1 MSYNIGD
8 TLYYVAFEN
17 GTHLVK
23 AVEFAGFLGDS
34 LISVVEADWS
44 NTAPED
50 PGAFCINKTVHKSFV
65 FETRDKAIDYAN
77 SLAIQTVIKAT
88 NNYAARQNTA
98 KQKYQKF
105 RKEWLESQ
113 QSDGHFSIGEVVW
126 FYWQP
131 TERIV
136 RGRINGDY
144 IANGYNVAFFRR
156 DAGYTDGIGHMYQF
170 FDGGYGLFHTKE
182 EAAEYAAQRFKQ
194 KLLDNKD
201 AK

>member
-23 AVEFAGFLGDS
+23 TVEFAGFLGDS

-65 FETRDKAIDYAN
+65 FDTRDKAIDYAN

-98 KQKYQKF
+98 KQKYQKAH
-105 RKEWLESQ
+105 KEWLESQ
-113 QSDGHFSIGEVVW
+113 RLFGPFHVGEVVW

-131 TERIV
+131 TDRIV
-136 RGRINGDY
+136 SGRINGNY
-144 IANGYNVAFFRR
+144 IANGYNVDFLRSV
-156 DAGYTDGIGHMYQF
+156 AGYKDIGHMYQF
-170 FDGGYGLFHTKE
+170 FDGGRGLFRTKE
-182 EAAEYAAQRFKQ
+182 EAAEYAAQQLKKR
-194 KLLDNKD
+194 LLEEQGD
-201 AK
+201 